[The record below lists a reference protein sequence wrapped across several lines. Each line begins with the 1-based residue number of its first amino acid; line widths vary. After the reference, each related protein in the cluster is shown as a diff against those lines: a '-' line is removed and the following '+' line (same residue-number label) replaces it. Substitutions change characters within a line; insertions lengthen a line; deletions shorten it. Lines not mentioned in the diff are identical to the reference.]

1 MICANGKLSH
11 ETKTLSDQD
20 RFSLGF
26 NNSIFFIRGR
36 EARVALFGMICR
48 GNPLTCPCSIVGSI
62 LRPGPE
68 EYMISID
75 YAVTDE
81 FSLK

>member
-1 MICANGKLSH
+1 MRQKPSQIEIVFLLVLIIVS
-11 ETKTLSDQD
+11 
-20 RFSLGF
+20 FSFEAEKPELEILGP
-26 NNSIFFIRGR
+26 
-36 EARVALFGMICR
+36 ALFGMVRR

-62 LRPGPE
+62 LRPGPG